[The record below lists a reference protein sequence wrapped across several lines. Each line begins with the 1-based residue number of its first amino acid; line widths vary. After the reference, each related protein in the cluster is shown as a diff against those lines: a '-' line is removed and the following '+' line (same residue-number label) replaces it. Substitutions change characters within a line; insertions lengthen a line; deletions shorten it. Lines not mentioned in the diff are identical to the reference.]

1 MSSPALHFVS
11 CAQKSL
17 FSASVGG
24 FYKKEWKTFEGVSR
38 EKEKRRKNE
47 KRKKR
52 GERKKKGKESETI
65 TYFFPLCNVGP
76 RKSKKKSV
84 KICKKISKNFKGG
97 GERFFREAIIY
108 TPVAKKGNVLFRLQK
123 EDSFAQFVL
132 S

>member
-52 GERKKKGKESETI
+52 EERKKKGKESERKCIVLITERRFVCTI
-65 TYFFPLCNVGP
+65 CSFLVN
-76 RKSKKKSV
+76 
-84 KICKKISKNFKGG
+84 
-97 GERFFREAIIY
+97 REI
-108 TPVAKKGNVLFRLQK
+108 
-123 EDSFAQFVL
+123 E
-132 S
+132 